1 MKPYCLFPNFPEL
14 QTARC
19 RLVQPRTEHAPN
31 MLEIFGDAETM
42 RYMQSSPVTQVED
55 CHRKVDAWQRDL
67 ETGKGIRWAVVP
79 KEAPEELVGV
89 FALHYWSQVHQRAE
103 LGSYLHRDWW
113 GRGLS
118 TELTRAVLH
127 FAFLRAE
134 LHRVELR
141 CDPRNSAS
149 VAIARKFGMRLEG
162 VLRDYVFVEERGFVD
177 EAVYALLSTDW
188 PASPWGGF

>member
-1 MKPYCLFPNFPEL
+1 MKPTCLFPNFPEL

-19 RLVQPRTEHAPN
+19 RLIQPQAEHAAAL
-31 MLEIFGDAETM
+31 LEIFGDAETM
-42 RYMQSSPVTQVED
+42 RYLQSSPATQVED
-55 CHRKVDAWQRDL
+55 CRLKVDDWQRDL
-67 ETGKGIRWAVVP
+67 EAGKGIHWAVVP
-79 KEAPEELVGV
+79 KEAPERLLGV
-89 FALHYWSQVHQRAE
+89 FALHYWSQAHQRAE

-118 TELTRAVLH
+118 SELTRAVLD

-134 LHRVELR
+134 VHRVELR

-162 VLRDYVFVEERGFVD
+162 VLRDYVLLEGRGFVD
-177 EAVYALLSTDW
+177 EAVYALLSADW
-188 PASPWGGF
+188 HT